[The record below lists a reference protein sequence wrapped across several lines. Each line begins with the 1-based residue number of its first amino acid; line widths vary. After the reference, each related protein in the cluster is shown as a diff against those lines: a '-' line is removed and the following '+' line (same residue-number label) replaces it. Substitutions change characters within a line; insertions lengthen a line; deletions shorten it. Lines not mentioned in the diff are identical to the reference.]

1 MRTLLIFEKYET
13 TNFDVCGMRRYNW
26 NILQWNKNDIK
37 SMRMTTEKRLRLTAL
52 HGKLT
57 LGGEKNSRRYPPLAL
72 TSLSLHFCQS
82 GLSSKAQSPTMKL
95 TFASFSHSTT
105 IRDILRF
112 LSENE
117 ALINNRF
124 SIRSSGSLRLDSK
137 IRRLRHGTWQMILY
151 LSTLSLG
158 IITFCG
164 TAVSNVSHI
173 LSLSLSL
180 MDKFD

>member
-1 MRTLLIFEKYET
+1 MLSLKGTNLVPKDYYWFVRHTRHGTRPRTSSNHYSL
-13 TNFDVCGMRRYNW
+13 VR
-26 NILQWNKNDIK
+26 
-37 SMRMTTEKRLRLTAL
+37 SKRLRLTAL
-52 HGKLT
+52 HDKLT

-173 LSLSLSL
+173 ISLSIV
-180 MDKFD
+180 